1 MKSKTPQ
8 KAAPKKAAK
17 QTAKKSAPKKD
28 MQEGLTPMQKV
39 SDVIN
44 NKAQM

>member
-1 MKSKTPQ
+1 MKSKAPQ

-17 QTAKKSAPKKD
+17 STAKKAAPKKD
-28 MQEGLTPMQKV
+28 IQAGLTPMQKV